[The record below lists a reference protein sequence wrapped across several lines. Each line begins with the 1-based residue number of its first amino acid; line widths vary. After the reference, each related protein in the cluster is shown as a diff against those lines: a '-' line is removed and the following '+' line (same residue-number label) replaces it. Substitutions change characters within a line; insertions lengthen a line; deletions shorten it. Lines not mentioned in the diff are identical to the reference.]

1 VSDSFRAASG
11 RKVISRAN
19 AQDLGA
25 VGHLLV
31 DAQERQVT
39 AVIIG
44 RGKKARLVDWAA
56 LSGFGPDAVMVG
68 DENALRPAAGDREVA
83 AAEGKLEIV
92 GRRALTE
99 HGNDLGIVDDVLF
112 DPQSGALDSLR
123 VGDRDVPASALL
135 GSGSYAAVFDASQEA
150 PTS

>member
-1 VSDSFRAASG
+1 MSDSFRAAAG
-11 RKVISRAN
+11 RKVISRAS

-31 DAQERQVT
+31 DAQERRVT

-44 RGKKARLVDWAA
+44 RGRKARLIDWAA

-68 DENALRPAAGDREVA
+68 DENALRPAAHDREA
-83 AAEGKLEIV
+83 AAADGKLEIV

-99 HGNDLGIVDDVLF
+99 HGNELGVVDDVLF
-112 DPQSGALDSLR
+112 DPRSGALESLR
-123 VGDRDVPASALL
+123 VGDRDVPARALL
-135 GSGSYAAVFDASQEA
+135 GSGSYAAVLDADQE
-150 PTS
+150 TSAS

>member
-1 VSDSFRAASG
+1 VTDSFRAVAG
-11 RKVISRAN
+11 RKVISRAS
-19 AQDLGA
+19 AQELGT

-31 DAQERQVT
+31 DAQERRVT

-44 RGKKARLVDWAA
+44 RGKKARLADWSA

-68 DENALRPAAGDREVA
+68 DDSALRPAADDREGA
-83 AAEGKLEIV
+83 AADGRLEIV

-99 HGNDLGIVDDVLF
+99 HGNDLGIVEDVLF
-112 DPQSGALDSLR
+112 DPRSGALDSLR

-135 GSGSYAAVFDASQEA
+135 GAGSYAAVFDADQESPA
-150 PTS
+150 S